1 MPGAFVLGRL
11 GGRTVL
17 VQQGRC
23 HLYEGFGPDKVCMGV
38 RVMAGL
44 GADTLILT
52 NAAGALDPQF
62 DAGGLMCISDQINFT
77 GVSPLSGP
85 NHEWPGASASP
96 DMSAI
101 YDAGLRDLACRC
113 ALELG
118 IRLER
123 GVYIGV
129 RGPQMESPA
138 ETACSASGAPMPV
151 GMSSV
156 LEVIAARHMG
166 LRVLGISCLTNK
178 NLPDCMR
185 PAPLEEVIAVAGRA
199 GKDLGRL
206 VEAVVTKL

>member
-1 MPGAFVLGRL
+1 
-11 GGRTVL
+11 
-17 VQQGRC
+17 
-23 HLYEGFGPDKVCMGV
+23 
-38 RVMAGL
+38 MAGL

-85 NHEWPGASASP
+85 NHEAWGERFP

-129 RGPQMESPA
+129 RGPQM
-138 ETACSASGAPMPV
+138 

>member
-1 MPGAFVLGRL
+1 MRDPRIDKLAKTLVCFSTNVRSGDNVLIQATDANPELVKALVAEVYRAGGQPFVWLR
-11 GGRTVL
+11 
-17 VQQGRC
+17 
-23 HLYEGFGPDKVCMGV
+23 
-38 RVMAGL
+38 
-44 GADTLILT
+44 
-52 NAAGALDPQF
+52 
-62 DAGGLMCISDQINFT
+62 DAGIERALLLNCTAEQLDLRARADAALM
-77 GVSPLSGP
+77 
-85 NHEWPGASASP
+85 
-96 DMSAI
+96 
-101 YDAGLRDLACRC
+101 
-113 ALELG
+113 
-118 IRLER
+118 ER
-123 GVYIGV
+123 MQVYIGV

-138 ETACSASGAPMPV
+138 ETRMFRQWGADAV